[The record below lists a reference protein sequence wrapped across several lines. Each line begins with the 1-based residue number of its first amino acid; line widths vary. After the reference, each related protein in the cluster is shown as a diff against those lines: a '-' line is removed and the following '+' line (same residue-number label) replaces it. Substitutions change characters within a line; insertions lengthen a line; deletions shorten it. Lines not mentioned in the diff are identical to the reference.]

1 MRLYQKAYSAWHKNP
16 FHKPIH
22 WASLILFV
30 LFLSSAILLSYEQ
43 LQTVPKIF
51 ALNIK
56 NAHGEV
62 INGRIEFLGDDSN
75 EVLGE
80 DISSNLTAT
89 ATVAVGAGNKKIKF
103 VPDNGLLTS
112 LEYDDVE
119 LDEKS
124 KSKQDE
130 VEIALDEPP
139 TPPEIGRAHV

>member
-1 MRLYQKAYSAWHKNP
+1 MRLYQKSYSAWHKNP

-62 INGRIEFLGDDSN
+62 ITGRIQFLGAASN
-75 EVLGE
+75 AVFGQG
-80 DISSNLTAT
+80 ISSNLTAT
-89 ATVAVGAGNKKIKF
+89 ATIGGGAGNKKIKF
-103 VPDNGLLTS
+103 VPDNGLLTT
-112 LEYDDVE
+112 LE
-119 LDEKS
+119 
-124 KSKQDE
+124 
-130 VEIALDEPP
+130 
-139 TPPEIGRAHV
+139 